1 VIPRSFQ
8 PKTLLNRTVTDSVL
22 LPMQTSL
29 PRRLSVLV
37 VVAGL
42 AVAASACSSSGSS
55 KASPKN
61 DANSSST
68 IVIANFAFSEIS
80 VKAGSTVTVS
90 NNDTTTHTVSSDD
103 SKSFDVKVDQGKSA
117 TFTAPSA
124 PGTYKFHC
132 KIHSTM
138 HGTLTVT

>member
-1 VIPRSFQ
+1 VNP
-8 PKTLLNRTVTDSVL
+8 TVTNSVL
-22 LPMQTSL
+22 LAMPISHL
-29 PRRLSVLV
+29 RRIGVLV
-37 VVAGL
+37 LVAGF

-55 KASPKN
+55 KASSNKTG
-61 DANSSST
+61 DAAST
-68 IVIANFAFSEIS
+68 IVIANFSFSEIS

-90 NNDTTTHTVSSDD
+90 NNDTTTHTVSADD
-103 SKSFDVKVDQGKSA
+103 GKSFDVRVDQGKSV

-124 PGTYKFHC
+124 AGTYKFHC